1 MSNFIPKPKISTI
14 NLKLFFDNFNLN
26 NNKKKINKKFLPI
39 LNPCLNSQK
48 NVCYSNSNSKSKS
61 PNSNIST
68 KNNSTNSKSLSN
80 QSNKSN
86 KSNKS
91 IKIIS
96 PFSINDID
104 LKNNNN
110 NNNYYYFSNSR
121 NNFFLNNYNEK
132 YLFHSNKN
140 IFNMTNFKTSFF
152 KYNNNNNNIEPKKKK
167 NNCFINIC
175 MKNNFYDDKI
185 TKVNKDK
192 KELNEAIE
200 CKKILR
206 FWNGVLNASY
216 SKILLEKIKNFSKS
230 KYKKINKNKINI
242 KNIREK
248 PFFRNHNIF
257 EYEVS
262 NTFKSIVL

>member
-14 NLKLFFDNFNLN
+14 NLKLFFDNFNIN
-26 NNKKKINKKFLPI
+26 NNKKKISKNLFPI
-39 LNPCLNSQK
+39 LNSCSNSQK

-61 PNSNIST
+61 LNSNLST
-68 KNNSTNSKSLSN
+68 KNNSTNSKSI
-80 QSNKSN
+80 SNKSN
-86 KSNKS
+86 KSKN
-91 IKIIS
+91 IIS
-96 PFSINDID
+96 PFSINDLD

-110 NNNYYYFSNSR
+110 NNNFFSSR
-121 NNFFLNNYNEK
+121 NNFFLNNYKEK

-140 IFNMTNFKTSFF
+140 IFNNTGFKTMLF
-152 KYNNNNNNIEPKKKK
+152 KYNNNHNNYNRNNNIELKKKK

-175 MKNNFYDDKI
+175 MKNNFYEDKI
-185 TKVNKDK
+185 TKINKDK

-206 FWNGVLNASY
+206 FWNGVMNASY
-216 SKILLEKIKNFSKS
+216 SKILLDKIKNFSKS

-248 PFFRNHNIF
+248 IIFRNHKNF

-262 NTFKSIVL
+262 QTYKTIVS

>member
-14 NLKLFFDNFNLN
+14 NLKLFFDNFNIN
-26 NNKKKINKKFLPI
+26 NNKKKISKNLFPI
-39 LNPCLNSQK
+39 LNSCSNSQK

-61 PNSNIST
+61 LNSNLST
-68 KNNSTNSKSLSN
+68 KNNSTNSKSI
-80 QSNKSN
+80 SNKSN
-86 KSNKS
+86 KSNN
-91 IKIIS
+91 IIS
-96 PFSINDID
+96 PFSINDLD

-110 NNNYYYFSNSR
+110 NNFFSSR
-121 NNFFLNNYNEK
+121 NNFFLNNYKEK

-140 IFNMTNFKTSFF
+140 IFNNTGFKTMLF
-152 KYNNNNNNIEPKKKK
+152 KYNNNHNNYNRNNNIELKKKK

-175 MKNNFYDDKI
+175 MKNNFYEDKI
-185 TKVNKDK
+185 TKINKDK

-206 FWNGVLNASY
+206 FWNGVMNASY
-216 SKILLEKIKNFSKS
+216 SKILLDKIKNFSKS

-248 PFFRNHNIF
+248 IIFRNHKNF

-262 NTFKSIVL
+262 QTYKTIVS

>member
-26 NNKKKINKKFLPI
+26 NNKKKINKNLFPI
-39 LNPCLNSQK
+39 LNSCSNSQK

-61 PNSNIST
+61 LNSNLST
-68 KNNSTNSKSLSN
+68 KNNSTNSKSI
-80 QSNKSN
+80 SNKSN
-86 KSNKS
+86 KSNN
-91 IKIIS
+91 IIS
-96 PFSINDID
+96 PFSINDLD
-104 LKNNNN
+104 LKKNNNN
-110 NNNYYYFSNSR
+110 NNFFSSR
-121 NNFFLNNYNEK
+121 NNFFINNYKEK

-140 IFNMTNFKTSFF
+140 IFNNTGFKTMFF
-152 KYNNNNNNIEPKKKK
+152 KYNNNNNSNNNIEIKKKK

-175 MKNNFYDDKI
+175 MQNNFYEDKI
-185 TKVNKDK
+185 TKINKDK

-206 FWNGVLNASY
+206 FWNGVMNASY
-216 SKILLEKIKNFSKS
+216 SKILLDRIKNFSKS

-248 PFFRNHNIF
+248 IIFRNHKNF

-262 NTFKSIVL
+262 QTYKTNVS

>member
-39 LNPCLNSQK
+39 LNSCSNSQK

-61 PNSNIST
+61 LNSNLST
-68 KNNSTNSKSLSN
+68 KNNSTNSKSI
-80 QSNKSN
+80 SNKSN
-86 KSNKS
+86 KSKN
-91 IKIIS
+91 IIS
-96 PFSINDID
+96 PFSINDLD

-110 NNNYYYFSNSR
+110 NNNFFSSR
-121 NNFFLNNYNEK
+121 NNFFLNNYKEK

-152 KYNNNNNNIEPKKKK
+152 KYNNNNNNIKPKKKK

-262 NTFKSIVL
+262 NTYKTNVL

>member
-14 NLKLFFDNFNLN
+14 NLKLFFDNFNIN
-26 NNKKKINKKFLPI
+26 NNKKKISKNLFPI
-39 LNPCLNSQK
+39 LNSCSNSQK

-61 PNSNIST
+61 LNSNLST
-68 KNNSTNSKSLSN
+68 KNNSTNSKSI
-80 QSNKSN
+80 SNKSN
-86 KSNKS
+86 KSNN
-91 IKIIS
+91 IIS
-96 PFSINDID
+96 PFSINDLD

-110 NNNYYYFSNSR
+110 NNNFFSSR
-121 NNFFLNNYNEK
+121 NNFFLNNYKEK

-140 IFNMTNFKTSFF
+140 IFNNTGFKTMLF
-152 KYNNNNNNIEPKKKK
+152 KYNNNHNNYNRNNNIELKKKK

-175 MKNNFYDDKI
+175 MKNNFYEDKI
-185 TKVNKDK
+185 TKINKDK

-206 FWNGVLNASY
+206 FWNGVMNASY
-216 SKILLEKIKNFSKS
+216 SKILLDKIKNFSKS

-248 PFFRNHNIF
+248 IIFRNHKNF

-262 NTFKSIVL
+262 QTYKTIVS

>member
-39 LNPCLNSQK
+39 LNSCSNSQK

-61 PNSNIST
+61 LNSNLST
-68 KNNSTNSKSLSN
+68 KNNSTNSKSI
-80 QSNKSN
+80 SNKSN
-86 KSNKS
+86 KSNN
-91 IKIIS
+91 IIS
-96 PFSINDID
+96 PFSINDLD
-104 LKNNNN
+104 LKKNNNN
-110 NNNYYYFSNSR
+110 NNFFSSR
-121 NNFFLNNYNEK
+121 NNFFINNYKEK

-140 IFNMTNFKTSFF
+140 IFNNTGFKTMFF
-152 KYNNNNNNIEPKKKK
+152 KYNNNNNSNNNIELKKKK

-175 MKNNFYDDKI
+175 MQNNFYEDKI
-185 TKVNKDK
+185 TKINKDK

-216 SKILLEKIKNFSKS
+216 SKLLLDRIKNFSKS

-248 PFFRNHNIF
+248 IIFRNHKNF

-262 NTFKSIVL
+262 QTYKTNVS